1 MVVVSPTSIQRGFY
15 AGTPARST
23 DPTLF
28 TTARRCRYIA
38 QRAPFLLLQ
47 PAPQQTAAVR
57 APAPEPEPARAAHC
71 ELAHRPRL
79 PAQRALVIAGPGRP
93 ALPCVRALYL
103 DQSPRLPEAVS
114 QLNEAA
120 VSISARSGRQG
131 PARVL
136 CLCYATIALAQRSP
150 AGYARPSRLTAPAYA
165 GTVTTRRPRP
175 ALPQLRPPAPPPP
188 AQQQRRRQQRQ
199 RLHGRVRTRR
209 RRLRLRLLLISRPAR
224 CAIPTSPPYSRPRR
238 ARPQPAQGPD
248 HRIPPDHR
256 ARTRSPTATLTA
268 LDGRLPCPLHWAWR
282 RREAA
287 AQDRW
292 RRAGDGQTRDAPQ
305 QRARPWPRVARLPTR
320 GETCIRWKEPLC
332 LPANCSRDRS
342 SLSAR
347 PGKPVC
353 SSTALDERVCFCCA
367 AVDQTRPVVS
377 GEWCRPH

>member
-188 AQQQRRRQQRQ
+188 RAAAAAAAAA
-199 RLHGRVRTRR
+199 TAT
-209 RRLRLRLLLISRPAR
+209 P
-224 CAIPTSPPYSRPRR
+224 RPRPHAQASSATASSAHLAACALRHPHQPALLAASPCAPSACPR
-238 ARPQPAQGPD
+238 ARPP
-248 HRIPPDHR
+248 HPP
-256 ARTRSPTATLTA
+256 
-268 LDGRLPCPLHWAWR
+268 
-282 RREAA
+282 
-287 AQDRW
+287 
-292 RRAGDGQTRDAPQ
+292 
-305 QRARPWPRVARLPTR
+305 
-320 GETCIRWKEPLC
+320 
-332 LPANCSRDRS
+332 
-342 SLSAR
+342 
-347 PGKPVC
+347 
-353 SSTALDERVCFCCA
+353 
-367 AVDQTRPVVS
+367 
-377 GEWCRPH
+377 